1 VKAVSLDIGNRKKRI
16 FLLTDG
22 EDVDNKFEIIEFAKN
37 SNKITKIHTFG
48 IGDGCDR
55 KLVSET
61 AYAGRGSCNFVTES
75 TKDLLSG

>member
-1 VKAVSLDIGNRKKRI
+1 MKAVSLDVGNRKKRI

-22 EDVDNKFEIIEFAKN
+22 QVDNTSKIIEFAKN
-37 SNKITKIHTFG
+37 NNKITKIHTFG

-61 AYAGRGSCNFVTES
+61 AYAGKGSCNFATET
-75 TKDLLSG
+75 TKDLLPG